1 MNLPEHFSPPL
12 EEYEY
17 DELDGF
23 LLSLEHDEAVRN
35 LSEFD
40 GFVTALV
47 SGPEMILPSEWL
59 PVVWGGAENAPRLD
73 SPEEFGQMFDLMVRH
88 LNTTA
93 MVLIEDPRA
102 YEPCF
107 MESVVRGKS
116 WTVVED
122 WCIGYMKGV
131 MMRLELWYAD
141 EQKMV
146 ELLAPIPLFTNHDG
160 WHLMDQLADRHI
172 EYLQGEITPA
182 ARAAHAYWLER
193 REEFVAPEGCSV
205 H

>member
-1 MNLPEHFSPPL
+1 MKLEDDFSLPL

-17 DELDGF
+17 NELDGF

-47 SGPEMILPSEWL
+47 SGPELIVPSEWL

-73 SPEEFGQMFDLMVRH
+73 SPEEFGQMFELMVRH

-93 MVLIEDPRA
+93 VTLIENPGA

-107 MESVVRGKS
+107 MESVVRGKT
-116 WTVVED
+116 WIVVED

-131 MMRLELWYAD
+131 MMCEKSWGKNGAD
-141 EQKMV
+141 LV
-146 ELLAPIPLFTNHDG
+146 ELLSPIPLFSSNDG
-160 WHLMDQLADRHI
+160 WDLLDQLSDRHF
-172 EYLQGEITPA
+172 EYLQNEIAPTV
-182 ARAAHAYWLER
+182 RAVHAYWLER
-193 REEFVAPEGCSV
+193 RGEFAPPAEYSI